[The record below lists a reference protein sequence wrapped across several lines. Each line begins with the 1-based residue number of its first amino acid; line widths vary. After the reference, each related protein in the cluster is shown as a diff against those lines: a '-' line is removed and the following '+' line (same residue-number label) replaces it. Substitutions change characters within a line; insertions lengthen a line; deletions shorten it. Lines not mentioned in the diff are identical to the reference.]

1 MQAIAYWLIYPLL
14 WLISKLPFKALY
26 LLSDV
31 VYILIYR
38 VIGYRKKTVRYNLK
52 TAFPE
57 KSSTELK
64 QIEKKFYHH
73 LCDLFSEMIK
83 TLSITRKQLNAR
95 MTFTNIELIQ
105 EYEAKGKSVIVLLG
119 HYASYEWTFAIQ
131 LHLKNTGHGI
141 YKKIKNPY
149 FDKLV
154 RRIRGRWNTE
164 LIANKFAAKRM
175 TLHKKEGTATTY
187 GFASDQSPR
196 LGKSHYW
203 TSFLGHELP
212 FFTGVERISKNLE
225 LPVVYLKT
233 RKTKRGHYEG
243 TFIPLAENPTDFADY
258 DIIEAFVKALES
270 QIREEP
276 RYYLWTHKRF
286 KLLGKKQQS
295 AGKDKT
301 S

>member
-14 WLISKLPFKALY
+14 WIISKLPFRALY
-26 LLSDV
+26 MLSDV

-57 KSSTELK
+57 KSSTELL

-83 TLSITRKQLNAR
+83 TLSITKEQLNTR
-95 MTFTNIELIQ
+95 MTFTNIEVLQ
-105 EYEAKGKSVIVLLG
+105 GYEKEKQNIIILLG
-119 HYASYEWTFAIQ
+119 HYASYEWAFAMQ

-141 YKKIKNPY
+141 YKKIKNPH

-175 TLHKKEGTATTY
+175 AQHKKDGITTMY
-187 GFASDQSPR
+187 GFAADQSPK
-196 LGKSHYW
+196 LQKSSYW
-203 TSFLGHELP
+203 TMFLGHELP
-212 FFTGVERISKNLE
+212 FFTGVERIAKNLN

-233 RKTKRGHYEG
+233 KKTKRGHYEG
-243 TFIPLAENPTDFADY
+243 TFIRLAENPNEVENFDITDAFA
-258 DIIEAFVKALES
+258 KALES
-270 QIREEP
+270 QIQEEP